1 VKSSCQYLTDRGILG
16 LSADSLA
23 DLDLDL
29 RQELVEHLR
38 ACSSCRRDAVEENP
52 TVVFSLLETDSIGE
66 AEIAE
71 IQASVRTLRRSR
83 AIETAESIWPRG
95 GRKTA
100 MVAASLVFALA
111 LLPLAGGRP
120 LENGAESLVDAI
132 SERQPEA
139 PSDWQS
145 WVDDRTVPPV
155 IEELNRPEARVYQ
168 LTEEDLAVV
177 MIVDET
183 LDL

>member
-1 VKSSCQYLTDRGILG
+1 MKSDCQYLAERAIRG
-16 LSADSLA
+16 LSVGMLT
-23 DLDLDL
+23 DLDFDR

-38 ACSSCRRDAVEENP
+38 ACSSCRRAAVEEDP
-52 TVVFSLLETDSIGE
+52 TVVFSLLEADSLGCD
-66 AEIAE
+66 EIDE
-71 IQASVRTLRRSR
+71 IRASVRTLRRSR
-83 AIETAESIWPRG
+83 AIGTAERIRPGSSKKSAI
-95 GRKTA
+95 
-100 MVAASLVFALA
+100 VAASLMLALA
-111 LLPLAGGRP
+111 LLPLTGGRP
-120 LENGAESLVDAI
+120 LEEGAEPLVDVV
-132 SERQPEA
+132 SEQQPRARAE
-139 PSDWQS
+139 WQA

>member
-1 VKSSCQYLTDRGILG
+1 MKSGCRYLTDGALQG
-16 LSADSLA
+16 LSAGMLT
-23 DLDLDL
+23 DLDLDR
-29 RQELVEHLR
+29 RQALVEHLR
-38 ACSSCRRDAVEENP
+38 TCSSCRRAAVEEDP
-52 TVVFSLLETDSIGE
+52 TVVFSLLEADSLGRD
-66 AEIAE
+66 EIEE

-83 AIETAESIWPRG
+83 AIGTADRIRPGSSKKPAI
-95 GRKTA
+95 
-100 MVAASLVFALA
+100 VATSLLFALA
-111 LLPLAGGRP
+111 LLPLTGGRP
-120 LENGAESLVDAI
+120 LEDGAEPRVDSV
-132 SERQPEA
+132 SEQQSRARPE
-139 PSDWQS
+139 WQS